1 MSTAISIRSLPV
13 ALSQDAGGRFVDNTV
28 QRNGM
33 GAFMVVPSFDFDLD
47 LSALKA
53 TNKLMGA
60 VLMK

>member
-1 MSTAISIRSLPV
+1 M
-13 ALSQDAGGRFVDNTV
+13 

-53 TNKLMGA
+53 TNKLLGA